1 MKCVKTKRNTCIDLG
16 NTPNYIACSL
26 HIQQQAKK
34 IPMYN
39 YTLRNKAYV
48 LCLVCIFSQS
58 GAPIFNVCTLIVHTL
73 GYFFIDT

>member
-1 MKCVKTKRNTCIDLG
+1 
-16 NTPNYIACSL
+16 
-26 HIQQQAKK
+26 
-34 IPMYN
+34 MYN

-73 GYFFIDT
+73 GYFFIYT